1 MNRLWFG
8 IALLVLFLGLGI
20 ISAVVLQ
27 DVQQPVIQAL
37 ETAAEQSLSGNLEA
51 GAASARQAQ
60 QNWDRNWHGVAA
72 VAMHG
77 PMDEIDSLFAQLPAY
92 ARSGKTA
99 EFAACCARLAKLVEA
114 IGDAQGFNWWNLL

>member
-8 IALLVLFLGLGI
+8 IVLLILFFVLGI

-37 ETAAEQSLSGNLEA
+37 ETAAEQSLSGDLEA
-51 GAASARQAQ
+51 GTVSARHAQ
-60 QNWDRNWHGVAA
+60 QSWDRNWHGIAA

-77 PMDEIDSLFAQLPAY
+77 PMEEIDSLFAQLPAY
-92 ARSGKTA
+92 ARSGQTA
-99 EFAACCARLAKLVEA
+99 EFAACCSRLAKLVEA